1 MINNQLI
8 ILLINLLLFSPQAR
22 VTHADIW
29 RDTERGLF
37 EFVRIFTQLLHVL
50 LILGSSPM

>member
-22 VTHADIW
+22 VTRADIW